1 MYSGW
6 LNYTYDGIATNVMGT
21 GDFWFTMILTVTILL
36 IPVVAERFYVIDT
49 RPTLNDKVR
58 LKQKV
63 SKSRSR
69 DSALILRRTS
79 TMRRSMRASMRSG
92 YAWAHSEGFGE
103 LITTGRNMKN
113 QPGGAKTMTRP
124 GAANAPP
131 RSSGAN
137 GTGGGGLGVARAP
150 PLKASPLVERRE
162 PERDIGPDGND
173 DDIITRAL

>member
-6 LNYTYDGIATNVMGT
+6 LNYSYDGIATNVMGT
-21 GDFWFTMILTVTILL
+21 GDFWFTLILTVTILL

-69 DSALILRRTS
+69 ESALVLRRTS

-92 YAWAHSEGFGE
+92 YAWAHTEGFGE
-103 LITTGRNMKN
+103 LITTGRNMK
-113 QPGGAKTMTRP
+113 QTTKP
-124 GAANAPP
+124 
-131 RSSGAN
+131 GAN
-137 GTGGGGLGVARAP
+137 GAKVGGASGYKP
-150 PLKASPLVERRE
+150 SPLATSSKPSYAGE
-162 PERDIGPDGND
+162 DIGPDGRSDQQYNK
-173 DDIITRAL
+173 RL